1 MVMNDNSGI
10 EEEFMKIL
18 QRIAAASLIAGGML
32 VSTAL
37 AQEPSKEMSELELD
51 YLLEQ
56 GTVEAEIIEMNTEVR
71 TLTVQMDDVT
81 ANLIVPE
88 NAEIV
93 RTFPNNLEREIQLS
107 DLRVGDDIMIEGYEV
122 DGLIQLRIIG
132 VIV

>member
-71 TLTVQMDDVT
+71 TLTVQMGDVT

-93 RTFPNNLEREIQLS
+93 RTFPNDLEREIQLS

>member
-1 MVMNDNSGI
+1 MSDNSGI

-18 QRIAAASLIAGGML
+18 QRIAAASLIAGGL
-32 VSTAL
+32 LAGTAP
-37 AQEPSKEMSELELD
+37 AQEPSEKISELEPD
-51 YLLEQ
+51 YFLEQ
-56 GTVEAEIIEMNTEVR
+56 GSVEAEIIEMNTEVR